1 MADLELRQLRKEFV
15 SANGSKTVA
24 VGGVDLAVP
33 AGRRLVVVGPSGCG
47 KTTLLRLIAGLE
59 TPTAGEIA
67 IGRQCINR
75 LPPGQRDVAM
85 VFQHPVL
92 YPHLTVKENLA
103 LPLRI
108 RRMPAAQ
115 REERVIQTARRL
127 GLAERLSD
135 SPATLSGG
143 QQQRVALGRAWVR
156 QASILLL
163 DEPFTHLDAPWRQ
176 RMREELAGWHETS
189 GATVIYV
196 THDQDEAMAIGQDLA
211 VMQDGRWAQV
221 GTPIDIYRQP
231 ASPFVAGFVGSPP
244 MNLIKGTIA
253 EIDQRLVF
261 VEATGVEPDAHL
273 APWRRPVPLDR
284 AESLRRW
291 IGIQITMGFRPDDL
305 TASLSASS
313 VEARV
318 ERLAWCS
325 GIPVW
330 ELRSSGHSVRIRL
343 DRDAGW
349 APGKRVGLEWAGE
362 GSCCFW
368 GPEGTLIAGASRS
381 YSPPP
386 VIHRPD
392 AGKERARPA

>member
-24 VGGVDLAVP
+24 VEGVDLTVP

-67 IGRQCINR
+67 IGRQAVHR

-115 REERVIQTARRL
+115 REARVIDTARRL

-143 QQQRVALGRAWVR
+143 QRQRVALGRAWVR
-156 QASILLL
+156 RASILLL

-176 RMREELAGWHETS
+176 RMREELASWHETS

-196 THDQDEAMAIGQDLA
+196 THDQDEAMAMGQDLA

-221 GTPIDIYRQP
+221 GTPIDVYRQP
-231 ASPFVAGFVGSPP
+231 ASPFVAGFVGSPA
-244 MNLIKGTIA
+244 MNLMKGTIA
-253 EIDQRLVF
+253 EMDQRLVF
-261 VEATGVEPDAHL
+261 VETPGAEPDAAAL
-273 APWRRPVPLDR
+273 APWRRPVPVDR
-284 AESLRRW
+284 AQSVRRW
-291 IGIQITMGFRPDDL
+291 IGIEITMGFRPDDL
-305 TASLSASS
+305 AASSTASPI
-313 VEARV
+313 EARV
-318 ERLAWCS
+318 ERLVWCS

-330 ELRSSGHSVRIRL
+330 ELRSNAHAVRVRL

-349 APGKRVGLEWAGE
+349 APGHRVGLEWVGE
-362 GSCCFW
+362 GRCCFW
-368 GPEGTLIAGASRS
+368 GADGNLIT
-381 YSPPP
+381 
-386 VIHRPD
+386 D
-392 AGKERARPA
+392 A